1 MCYFRSISGE
11 VNMHEKCTEESRVN
25 VTCFGFFFL
34 LCRFSEDYL
43 SSLGK
48 TIGK

>member
-1 MCYFRSISGE
+1 
-11 VNMHEKCTEESRVN
+11 MHEKCTEESRVN
-25 VTCFGFFFL
+25 VTCLFFL
-34 LCRFSEDYL
+34 LFLCRFSEDYL